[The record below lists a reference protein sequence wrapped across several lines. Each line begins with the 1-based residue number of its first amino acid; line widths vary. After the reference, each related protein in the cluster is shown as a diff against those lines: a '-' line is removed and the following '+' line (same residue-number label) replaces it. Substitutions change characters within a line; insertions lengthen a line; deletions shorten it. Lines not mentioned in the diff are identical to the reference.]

1 MGTHKTSSFF
11 ERSKLRFYNTS
22 ENTIFDY
29 HGTHHVRVLKRFE
42 SPADPYGD
50 RQASDLLTLD
60 YNRLFHLRFYIP
72 KSGLIRVGQKIRDI
86 VVMFNGLN
94 EIEHFDLYDILGQ
107 YLSEQGIAAV
117 LLPTPFHL
125 NRSGF
130 YKAEGKHRFKHFSRP
145 HEFLFENPML
155 MYYNCKQSMLD
166 GDLLIR
172 KLRQEQTDPSD
183 LGFYES
189 LFDADL
195 RVSIFGFS
203 LGGLRALASFVRQP
217 NKFHTCIVFN
227 SGVELSLLNTSS
239 INIQH
244 DRWQRFVGDLTS
256 KASERVDAESDR
268 QLQGFNEVFLGAWPT
283 HLRQVLKDYSQKV
296 LFVLSGAD
304 PIMKPELL
312 KSIAFEGHGL
322 TVLQIAG
329 VGHIPTIDP
338 QWSPWLDRVFQF
350 IIRFLN
356 HTGRKLW
363 SRQAI
368 VDEVGELISGS
379 SYVKALRY
387 SDNDFQMKDLQQLV
401 GALAPDRRDELLN
414 LFYSSMAYYPSFRE
428 VLNSFAR
435 KSRSPKNSGMTK
447 RRKRPKRKQLKK
459 KTMRP

>member
-1 MGTHKTSSFF
+1 MGIHKTSSFF
-11 ERSKLRFYNTS
+11 ERSKLRFYDTS

-50 RQASDLLTLD
+50 RHAADLLNLD
-60 YNRLFHLRFYIP
+60 YNRLFHLRFYLP
-72 KSGLIRVGQKIRDI
+72 KSGLIRVGQKIKD
-86 VVMFNGLN
+86 VVLMFNGLN

-130 YKAEGKHRFKHFSRP
+130 YEAEDKQHFKHFRQP

-172 KLRQEQTDPSD
+172 KLKQEQTDPSD
-183 LGFYES
+183 LGFYGS
-189 LFDADL
+189 LFDEEL

-239 INIQH
+239 INIEH
-244 DRWQRFVGDLTS
+244 ERWQRFVGDLTS
-256 KASERVDAESDR
+256 KASERVHAESDS
-268 QLQGFNEVFLGAWPT
+268 QLQGFNEVFLGAWPN

-312 KSIAFEGHGL
+312 RSIAFEGHGL

-350 IIRFLN
+350 IIRFVS
-356 HTGRKLW
+356 HTGRNVW

-368 VDEVGELISGS
+368 VKEVWELIRDS
-379 SYVKALRY
+379 SYIKSLRY
-387 SDNDFQMKDLQQLV
+387 STNEFQMKDLQHLV
-401 GALAPDRRDELLN
+401 GTLAPDKRDELLK

-428 VLNSFAR
+428 VLNNLTR
-435 KSRSPKNSGMTK
+435 KSKPKKDISRLRKAKPTK
-447 RRKRPKRKQLKK
+447 SRRAKPT
-459 KTMRP
+459 KTK